1 MIGGDDMDQYSKILS
16 AHRQHKSLRATAQ
29 SLGISYQTVRRVL
42 ITAGLYTSPRVE
54 RIRELSAAGMPPQD
68 IADML
73 GITYGAVV
81 ASMPY
86 PHGPRADWPVSR
98 NALAIRKTRARK
110 AGKGGDTDA

>member
-1 MIGGDDMDQYSKILS
+1 MDQYSKIL
-16 AHRQHKSLRATAQ
+16 ATYRQKKSLRATAK
-29 SLGISYQTVRRVL
+29 SLDISNQTVRRVL

-68 IADML
+68 IAEML

-81 ASMPY
+81 ASTPY

-110 AGKGGDTDA
+110 AVKGGDKDA

>member
-1 MIGGDDMDQYSKILS
+1 MDQYSKIL
-16 AHRQHKSLRATAQ
+16 ATYRQKKSLRATAEA
-29 SLGISYQTVRRVL
+29 LCISNQTVRRVL
-42 ITAGLYTSPRVE
+42 ITAGLYTSDRVE

-73 GITYGAVV
+73 GITYRAVI
-81 ASMPY
+81 ANMPY
-86 PHGPRADWPVSR
+86 PRGPRADWPVSR